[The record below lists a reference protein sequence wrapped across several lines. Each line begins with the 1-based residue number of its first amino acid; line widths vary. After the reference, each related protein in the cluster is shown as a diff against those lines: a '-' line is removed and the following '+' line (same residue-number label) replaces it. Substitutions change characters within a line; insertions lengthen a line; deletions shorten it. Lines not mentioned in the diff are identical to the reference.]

1 MSRRVLLAV
10 VALALAACGGGSGAS
25 RAVEGFAEAL
35 ADSSYGEAWELL
47 TPSTRAQYDSTM
59 AVLRRFGWQESR
71 EALLEMT
78 GELSEEQFDTL
89 SGRGLFALS
98 SAAHPETAE
107 ISDAVESV
115 SYPDSGLAVVV
126 LKTDG
131 GPQEV
136 VVRRIEGRWLLDLT
150 ELRPPVP
157 AGDMQ

>member
-1 MSRRVLLAV
+1 MS
-10 VALALAACGGGSGAS
+10 
-25 RAVEGFAEAL
+25 
-35 ADSSYGEAWELL
+35 DSSYGQAWELL

-59 AVLRRFGWQESR
+59 AVLHRFGWRESR
-71 EALLEMT
+71 EALTELA

-98 SAAHPETAE
+98 SAASSEAGG

-126 LKTDG
+126 LKTDN

-136 VVRRIEGRWLLDLT
+136 VVRRIGGSWLLDLT

-157 AGDMQ
+157 PSEE